1 MPRIPGE
8 LVAKRTS
15 QKKGL
20 RSKEHKFAVYTPP
33 LQLTWKKKN
42 TCFCTSFVSSLHL
55 SSHPCHVRAIED
67 ATFRNQWCQIGAYHG
82 SVKTQHCFFFG
93 CIHLLQVANFYAS
106 YPFQS
111 LVVKKWRHSQLYLE
125 KIKISMLI
133 NKCPGFPGNS
143 WQKELAKKKGL
154 RSKEHKF
161 AVYPS
166 HCN

>member
-1 MPRIPGE
+1 MPRTPGE

-15 QKKGL
+15 QKKKGSDPKNTNL
-20 RSKEHKFAVYTPP
+20 QFTPP
-33 LQLTWKKKN
+33 IATKMEVNLRIVTLVN
-42 TCFCTSFVSSLHL
+42 VEVFFCTSFLSSLHL

-93 CIHLLQVANFYAS
+93 CIHLLQVANFYVS

-125 KIKISMLI
+125 KIKISTLI
-133 NKCPGFPGNS
+133 
-143 WQKELAKKKGL
+143 
-154 RSKEHKF
+154 R
-161 AVYPS
+161 
-166 HCN
+166 